1 MAEFTL
7 LAKNT
12 PPNVLILDVRN
23 ADEAQAGMI
32 KGALLIPDEELMARM
47 AEVPKDKR
55 IVAHCLTG
63 IRAEMAYHKL
73 KEAGYNAAFLNNE
86 IEVAK
91 DGSFKITP
99 R

>member
-1 MAEFTL
+1 M
-7 LAKNT
+7 LANNT

-47 AEVPKDKR
+47 AELPKDKR